1 MKALFWIY
9 RTISN
14 KLRRFRKT
22 ISLPSCPFELFC
34 HQLRNC
40 FSVARSS
47 VIPWLG
53 KQHDLGWTTTPGIFE
68 EFQWLFRWGGMN
80 FLFEFSSTE
89 KKKCRKIT
97 SHHQVKWIDSTLR
110 FANSKKKKL
119 GTPPKQKFTRLE
131 ICWCWEQTHGYEVLF
146 WKIGNTVYFINLNWR
161 CLKLILYN
169 FNTSLESKTLP
180 QFKLGL
186 KSYVM
191 PKRMACISI
200 DTGCCPTVSPDV
212 PRPSVSWRF
221 LWHQNLQTIESLWM
235 N

>member
-40 FSVARSS
+40 IRSSLS

-53 KQHDLGWTTTPGIFE
+53 KQHDLGSTTPGSLKR
-68 EFQWLFRWGGMN
+68 QWLFLGGMN

-89 KKKCRKIT
+89 KKKYATIT
-97 SHHQVKWIDSTLR
+97 SHHQVKWIDSTCDSPTR
-110 FANSKKKKL
+110 KKK
-119 GTPPKQKFTRLE
+119 TWEPPNKNTRLE
-131 ICWCWEQTHGYEVLF
+131 ICWCWEQTHGYEVVF
-146 WKIGNTVYFINLNWR
+146 WKIRNTVYFINLNWR

-169 FNTSLESKTLP
+169 FNTSLENKTLP
-180 QFKLGL
+180 QFTLG
-186 KSYVM
+186 
-191 PKRMACISI
+191 
-200 DTGCCPTVSPDV
+200 
-212 PRPSVSWRF
+212 
-221 LWHQNLQTIESLWM
+221 
-235 N
+235 